1 MPPPTVVVVVVVAV
15 LEGELAG
22 NDYAKRLELA
32 YFVDRRKNKEKE
44 GIHCF
49 NWLQLFLLGP
59 SWMNSL

>member
-1 MPPPTVVVVVVVAV
+1 MPPPTVVVVVVVAL

-32 YFVDRRKNKEKE
+32 YFVDRREKQ
-44 GIHCF
+44 GKGTHPL
-49 NWLQLFLLGP
+49 LQLFLLGP